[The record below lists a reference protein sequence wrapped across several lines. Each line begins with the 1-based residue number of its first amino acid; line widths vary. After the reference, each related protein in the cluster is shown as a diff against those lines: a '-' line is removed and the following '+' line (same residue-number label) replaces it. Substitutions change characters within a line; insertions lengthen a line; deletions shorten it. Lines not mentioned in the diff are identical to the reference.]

1 MSREGITPLRFPA
14 GLADR
19 ENSPAGR
26 RFAVLLAGS
35 RAGGSL
41 MNARCTGL
49 TLGLATLLL
58 AGCGSFW
65 NIAETDGTLEDS
77 MRTYTKLVRW
87 GEIERASLFVD
98 EELRGEF
105 IALAPGLERLHFTD
119 FDLGPVDFGENEAQ
133 VTVVYRFYDVNTL
146 VERQIVERQRWI
158 ATDTKRRISP
168 DTRSWSV
175 RPDLSSFEAA
185 LGAPRREPTG

>member
-1 MSREGITPLRFPA
+1 MY
-14 GLADR
+14 
-19 ENSPAGR
+19 
-26 RFAVLLAGS
+26 
-35 RAGGSL
+35 
-41 MNARCTGL
+41 ARHTGL
-49 TLGLATLLL
+49 VLAALLL

-65 NIAETDGTLEDS
+65 NIGETDGTLEDS
-77 MRTYTKLVRW
+77 MRTYAKLVRW

-98 EELRGEF
+98 AELRSQF

-119 FDLGPVDFGENEAQ
+119 FDLGPVDIDDDEAH

-146 VERQIVERQRWI
+146 VERQIVEKQRWI

-175 RPDLSSFEAA
+175 RPDLSSFQAA
-185 LGAPRREPTG
+185 LGPPLRKPSG